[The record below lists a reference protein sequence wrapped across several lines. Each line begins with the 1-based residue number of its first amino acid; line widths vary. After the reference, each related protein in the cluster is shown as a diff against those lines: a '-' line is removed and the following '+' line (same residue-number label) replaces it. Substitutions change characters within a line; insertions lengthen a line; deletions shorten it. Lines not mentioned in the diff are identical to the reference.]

1 MRFRA
6 DADAQRELRKAFEF
20 YEKFHWGIPSRKI
33 IQTELEIPKADAQ
46 GIRHMVALGYLR
58 GLIYQSTKE
67 GEKKDQNYIHALEPA
82 LPLLCTD
89 EDGLRLFI
97 VGGDYRVEP
106 RGIVG

>member
-6 DADAQRELRKAFEF
+6 DSTAQRELKKAFEF
-20 YEKFHWGIPSRKI
+20 YEKFHWGIPSRRI
-33 IQTELEIPKADAQ
+33 IEAELEIPTADAR
-46 GIRHMVALGYLR
+46 GVRHMVALGYLR
-58 GLIYQSTKE
+58 GLIYQSAKE
-67 GEKKDQNYIHALEPA
+67 GEKKDQNYIHALEPV

>member
-6 DADAQRELRKAFEF
+6 DRDAQEQLKKAFNF
-20 YEKFHWGIPSRKI
+20 YEKFHWGIPSRKVI
-33 IQTELEIPKADAQ
+33 ETELEIPTAGRD
-46 GIRHMVALGYLR
+46 GIRRMVALGYLR

-67 GEKKDQNYIHALEPA
+67 GEKKDQNYIHALEPV

-97 VGGDYRVEP
+97 VGGDYKVEA

>member
-1 MRFRA
+1 MKFRA
-6 DADAQRELRKAFEF
+6 DEDAVRELKKAFEF
-20 YEKFHWGIPSRKI
+20 YEKFHWGIPSRKVI
-33 IQTELEIPKADAQ
+33 ETAYELPTEDRD
-46 GIRHMVALGYLR
+46 GFRHMVALGYLR

-97 VGGDYRVEP
+97 VGGDYRVTA
-106 RGIVG
+106 RGIEG